1 MKIYTTQT
9 ATPASDE
16 ALMAQLASG
25 NREAFELLYE
35 RYFDKL
41 VWFASGFLQQ
51 TEQAEDVVQEVFLQ
65 IIRAPHQFDSQR
77 KFSTW
82 VYTLTGNAC
91 KTLLKTDRNRERL
104 LGQEVTPFVAVHD
117 QTHQHSQYDY
127 TLLRKNLTVLFG
139 SLSDKEKTLFVLR
152 FDEALSLKEIA
163 QVLSIPE
170 GSVKSGIYY
179 LLKKIS
185 SSLKL
190 HV

>member
-1 MKIYTTQT
+1 VNIQSTNRT
-9 ATPASDE
+9 ATTSDE
-16 ALMAQLASG
+16 VLMAQLASG
-25 NREAFELLYE
+25 KKEAFELLYE

-65 IIRAPHQFDSQR
+65 IIRSPHQFDSQR

-91 KTLLKTDRNRERL
+91 RTMLKTDRNRERL
-104 LGQEVTPFVAVHD
+104 LEQEVIPFVAIHD
-117 QTHQHSQYDY
+117 QVYQHSQHDY
-127 TLLRKNLTVLFG
+127 ALLKKNIALAFG
-139 SLSDKEKTLFVLR
+139 QLSDKEKSLFVLR
-152 FDEALSLKEIA
+152 FEEELSLSAISEI
-163 QVLSIPE
+163 LSLPE

-185 SSLKL
+185 TSLKL
-190 HV
+190 RV